1 MCCIR
6 GICILA
12 PGANVSANLTFH
24 PVDSSSLKSHVE
36 SMQFSGQHLGLRA
49 VARTLIGGGVYIH
62 YSGYARLT
70 SIEINFISKET
81 SRAEPEL

>member
-12 PGANVSANLTFH
+12 PGANVSANLTFY

-36 SMQFSGQHLGLRA
+36 GMQFSGQHLGLRA
-49 VARTLIGGGVYIH
+49 VARTLIGGGGGGVY
-62 YSGYARLT
+62 SLFGLCST
-70 SIEINFISKET
+70 NFF
-81 SRAEPEL
+81 